1 VKWRNAVIF
10 GSLFF
15 CLGVMLSAQ
24 TKEHQRPQQCTEF
37 VREFYDW
44 YVPKIRISVE
54 KKWEIDVFE
63 FALKQRR
70 AAFGSELF
78 HQIEISK
85 AEAERTQDPYI
96 DFDPIVNSQ
105 EVQDGYTLGTTEQEG
120 DTCSSEIFG
129 VYSGKKDT
137 STAVVAE
144 LKSKNGRWFFVNFHY
159 PSNNGVNENLLSIL
173 RYHYNDQP
181 GAKPSV
187 PPVRIIVPSK
197 NPGSF

>member
-1 VKWRNAVIF
+1 MKWRNAMIF
-10 GSLFF
+10 AGLFF
-15 CLGVMLSAQ
+15 CLGVMSAQ
-24 TKEHQRPQQCTEF
+24 TKENQQPPQCANF

-44 YVPKIRISVE
+44 YVPNTRGSLGRRVNAF
-54 KKWEIDVFE
+54 D

-70 AAFGSELF
+70 AAFGPELL

-85 AEAERTQDPYI
+85 AEAEKTQDPYI

-105 EVQDGYTLGTTEQEG
+105 EEADSYVLGTTEQKG
-120 DTCSSEIFG
+120 DTCRAEIFG
-129 VYSGKKDT
+129 VSSGKKTT
-137 STAVVAE
+137 SPTVVAE

-159 PSNNGVNENLLSIL
+159 PSLNGVNENLLSIL
-173 RYHYNDQP
+173 RYNYKDNP
-181 GAKPSV
+181 GAKPPV